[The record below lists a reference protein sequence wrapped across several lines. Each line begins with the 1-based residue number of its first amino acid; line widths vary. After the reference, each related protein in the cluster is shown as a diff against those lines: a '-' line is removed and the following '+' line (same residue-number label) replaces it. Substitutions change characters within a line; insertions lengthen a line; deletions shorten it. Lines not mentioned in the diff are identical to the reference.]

1 MPVPVAGQ
9 AAPERTV
16 KSAERVFDLIE
27 AIGGTRD
34 GMTFPAIQAALGIPK
49 SSLFALLEGAAAR
62 GYLEQDA
69 DSRRWRLGVRT
80 WEAGQAYARQHA
92 LVRDAEAVMRDV
104 AASINETIQLARLD
118 GNENVYIAKVDSTHP
133 LRLQSEVG
141 ARLLAHA
148 TGLGKALLAQLP
160 EADVRARF
168 AAGGLPRMTGNTLTS
183 FEALFAELAATRAR
197 GFGIDNAEY
206 THGVFCLA
214 VPVRVGPGPASLAV
228 SITVPTLRASVDGL
242 AAALA
247 ALARASLEIAA
258 RAGGPAPDPRLA
270 GLVSE
275 DAARAAIVALH
286 RCGRYRLPFE
296 V

>member
-1 MPVPVAGQ
+1 
-9 AAPERTV
+9 
-16 KSAERVFDLIE
+16 
-27 AIGGTRD
+27 
-34 GMTFPAIQAALGIPK
+34 
-49 SSLFALLEGAAAR
+49 
-62 GYLEQDA
+62 
-69 DSRRWRLGVRT
+69 
-80 WEAGQAYARQHA
+80 
-92 LVRDAEAVMRDV
+92 
-104 AASINETIQLARLD
+104 
-118 GNENVYIAKVDSTHP
+118 
-133 LRLQSEVG
+133 
-141 ARLLAHA
+141 
-148 TGLGKALLAQLP
+148 
-160 EADVRARF
+160 
-168 AAGGLPRMTGNTLTS
+168 MTGNTLTS

-214 VPVRVGPGPASLAV
+214 VPVRIGPGPASLAV

-247 ALARASLEIAA
+247 ALAKASMEIAA